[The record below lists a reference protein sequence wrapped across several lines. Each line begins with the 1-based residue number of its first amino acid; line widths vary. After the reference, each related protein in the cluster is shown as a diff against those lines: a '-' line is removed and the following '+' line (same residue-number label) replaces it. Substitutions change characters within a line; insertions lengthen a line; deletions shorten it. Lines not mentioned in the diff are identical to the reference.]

1 MCHAS
6 HWASLCTLLGI
17 QSNLSTAYH
26 PETNG
31 QTKRTNQILEQ
42 YLHMYIN
49 YEQDDWATLLP
60 YAEFAYNNTLQSAT
74 SMSPF
79 FANKGYHLSIEVN
92 VEQMSSSEAV
102 QMAEEL
108 RDLHAHLR
116 KQLRITLTAYEQ
128 ATDNDRLAIP
138 PFCIGEYIWLDTR
151 NICMT

>member
-1 MCHAS
+1 M
-6 HWASLCTLLGI
+6 
-17 QSNLSTAYH
+17 YH
-26 PETNG
+26 PETDG

-42 YLHMYIN
+42 YLRMYIN

-60 YAEFAYNNTLQSAT
+60 YAKFAYNNTPQSAT
-74 SMSPF
+74 GVSPF
-79 FANKGYHLSIEVN
+79 FANKGYHPSIEVN
-92 VEQMSSSEAV
+92 VEQVSSSEAV

-108 RDLHAHLR
+108 SDLHAHLR
-116 KQLRITLTAYEQ
+116 KQLRITITAYEQ